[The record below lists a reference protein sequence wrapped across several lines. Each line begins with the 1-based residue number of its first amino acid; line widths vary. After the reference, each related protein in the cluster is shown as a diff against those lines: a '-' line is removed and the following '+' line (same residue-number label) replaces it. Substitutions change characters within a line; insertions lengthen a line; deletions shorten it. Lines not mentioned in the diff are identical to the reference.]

1 MGYDELKNLSHED
14 LSLFEERLKA
24 FFKMSV
30 DDSFVRLRQHL
41 QNRFSRFSN
50 ADEMVDVTISRL
62 IRKVAEYERRG
73 ERILDLRAF
82 ALRMA
87 SLIVHEFERAKKR
100 AMPIDPDTRADTEAT
115 SPPKELRYRPDPD
128 IRGIEKEIEVDC
140 MKACFD
146 TLPADKQALLLEYY
160 PDESVK
166 PQEKKA
172 IRERLAIREAGG
184 APETTA
190 SARQI
195 NNLHVKVSKLRSKL
209 SECFEKCWN
218 AKTSR
223 NSKLAFLEAQRTGE

>member
-24 FFKMSV
+24 FFKVSV

-50 ADEMVDVTISRL
+50 ADELVDVTISRL

-115 SPPKELRYRPDPD
+115 SPQKELRWYDTGHVLPPQASTQKHDWLHQQIGIDP
-128 IRGIEKEIEVDC
+128 R
-140 MKACFD
+140 
-146 TLPADKQALLLEYY
+146 
-160 PDESVK
+160 
-166 PQEKKA
+166 
-172 IRERLAIREAGG
+172 AG
-184 APETTA
+184 
-190 SARQI
+190 S
-195 NNLHVKVSKLRSKL
+195 
-209 SECFEKCWN
+209 
-218 AKTSR
+218 
-223 NSKLAFLEAQRTGE
+223 